1 MTPNE
6 IAEKAR
12 QMIADKPELEAPMR
26 VEWGTVCD
34 MIDERAKNS
43 LSTYPLHELKTNLV
57 RARLAML
64 TAFVEGKSM
73 DEARTAALVA
83 AGFEVSAP

>member
-1 MTPNE
+1 
-6 IAEKAR
+6 
-12 QMIADKPELEAPMR
+12 MR

-34 MIDERAKNS
+34 MIEERSKNS
-43 LSTYPLHELKTNLV
+43 RSAHPLHELKTHLV

-83 AGFEVSAP
+83 AVFEVSAP